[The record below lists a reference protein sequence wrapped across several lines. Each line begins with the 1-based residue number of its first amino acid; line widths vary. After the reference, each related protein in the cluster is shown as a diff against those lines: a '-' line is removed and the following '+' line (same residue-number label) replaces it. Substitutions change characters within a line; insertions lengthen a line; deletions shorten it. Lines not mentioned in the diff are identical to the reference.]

1 MREEHTLKIDGKNVK
16 VIVQTPKKYQNRIVK
31 YGWVLMLVP
40 DEVFLETLGVAGR
53 RLKQK
58 FHKIAKRRFGPN
70 RFGYSC
76 DCDDN
81 FWRGRLCK
89 HISAFKLAEGTN

>member
-1 MREEHTLKIDGKNVK
+1 MSETHLLKIDGKNVK
-16 VIVQTPKKYQNRIVK
+16 VIVQTPNKYQNRIVK
-31 YGWVLMLVP
+31 YGWVLSLS
-40 DEVFLETLGVAGR
+40 DD
-53 RLKQK
+53 KK
-58 FHKIAKRRFGPN
+58 FHKIAKRKYGEN

-89 HISAFKLAEGTN
+89 HVSAFKLAESTK

>member
-1 MREEHTLKIDGKNVK
+1 MKEEHILKIDGKSVK

-31 YGWVLMLVP
+31 YGWVLSLSN
-40 DEVFLETLGVAGR
+40 D
-53 RLKQK
+53 KK
-58 FHKIAKRRFGPN
+58 FHKIAKRKYGDN

-81 FWRGRLCK
+81 FWRGRICR
-89 HISAFKLAEGTN
+89 HISAFRLSEGTK

>member
-1 MREEHTLKIDGKNVK
+1 MREEHLLKIDGKSVK

-31 YGWVLMLVP
+31 YGWVLSLS
-40 DEVFLETLGVAGR
+40 DD
-53 RLKQK
+53 KK
-58 FHKIAKRRFGPN
+58 FHKIAKRKYGSN

-89 HISAFKLAEGTN
+89 HVSAFKLAEGVK

>member
-1 MREEHTLKIDGKNVK
+1 MREEHILKINDVKYK

-31 YGWVLMLVP
+31 YGWVLPFNVSNQMA
-40 DEVFLETLGVAGR
+40 LENLGVAG
-53 RLKQK
+53 QK

-89 HISAFKLAEGTN
+89 HVSAFKLAEGAK

>member
-1 MREEHTLKIDGKNVK
+1 MKETHILEIDKKKVK
-16 VIVQTPKKYQNRIVK
+16 VIIQTPKKYQNRIVK
-31 YGWVLMLVP
+31 YGWVLALTE
-40 DEVFLETLGVAGR
+40 D
-53 RLKQK
+53 KK
-58 FHKIAKRRFGPN
+58 FHKIAKRRYGDN

-89 HISAFKLAEGTN
+89 HVAAFKMAEGAK